1 MEELHELKRWLE
13 LGFEPQPIILSIIGK
28 IDKLINKNMEKE
40 TENQNQKLGEWKN
53 DPENYEAMA
62 VPFATEKEL
71 EHATSAFFAE
81 ISALRKK
88 YKITDVILTA
98 KSTYLAGQPGPEV
111 AEGIMIHQL
120 GSGMVHP
127 AMAAFTFSEI
137 KKTTIKNLN
146 KIADIKD

>member
-1 MEELHELKRWLE
+1 MMEALQELKRWIE
-13 LGFEPQPIILSIIGK
+13 LGFEPQPIIISIIGK

-40 TENQNQKLGEWKN
+40 TQKLGEWKN

-71 EHATSAFFAE
+71 ENATSAFFAE

-88 YKITDVILTA
+88 YKITDVVLTA
-98 KSTYLAGQPGPEV
+98 KYTYLTGESGTEV
-111 AEGIMIHQL
+111 ADGIMIHQL
-120 GSGMVHP
+120 GSAMIHP